1 MLEEETLD
9 IAESNDLRITAQ
21 TRSLMRGVGKWCGV
35 VASLGFVISLGGI
48 FVLLLM
54 FQEFTRYNGRLRDDE
69 IVGLLL
75 MTSGVVIVFLF
86 SRFLWVYRT
95 KLKKS
100 AQLDSDVL
108 MEKAFRGLRNAI
120 IVIAIVFAI
129 AVGILL
135 LFAFL
140 FLYFNLR

>member
-1 MLEEETLD
+1 MEEETLD
-9 IAESNDLRITAQ
+9 IAESSDLRITAQ

-35 VASLGFVISLGGI
+35 VSSLGFVISFGGFFI
-48 FVLLLM
+48 LLLM
-54 FQEFTRYNGRLRDDE
+54 FQDFTRYNGRLRDDE
-69 IVGLLL
+69 IMGLLL
-75 MTSGVVIVFLF
+75 MTTGILIMFLF
-86 SRFLWVYRT
+86 SRFLWVYRS

-100 AQLDSDVL
+100 ALLDSDVL

-120 IVIAIVFAI
+120 IIIAIVFAI

-140 FLYFNLR
+140 FLYFNFR